1 MDSLEI
7 QRPSEKER
15 QEPTEEQQ
23 QSPEETDPGAL
34 SPEEAMAKSNALAK
48 SEGETVSLL
57 PVTRS
62 AVDAVKPHKS
72 IIINVCSFILV
83 TEVRVALD
91 LLRCSQE
98 GP

>member
-15 QEPTEEQQ
+15 QEPTEQQ
-23 QSPEETDPGAL
+23 PPEEADPGSL

-62 AVDAVKPHKS
+62 AVDVVKPHKS

-91 LLRCSQE
+91 MLSCSRE
-98 GP
+98 GA